1 MLYAD
6 DRSESE
12 SDERTK
18 GSIPVQH
25 ARRSL
30 CTCTFISYTHV
41 ETNEETKG
49 QRLSCHQRGAYCYRA
64 SYCPI
69 SVLLSNASCFCL
81 FFLGFSSCPP
91 SLPPFLPSLGEDQTR
106 GRGSY
111 HHGLVVHVMNF
122 FFPQASAKSNLVK
135 VIYAYLLY
143 CCCLL
148 RNAAVIPMYQPAPT

>member
-1 MLYAD
+1 M
-6 DRSESE
+6 
-12 SDERTK
+12 
-18 GSIPVQH
+18 IIV
-25 ARRSL
+25 RSL
-30 CTCTFISYTHV
+30 LASQCCMPMTALKAKATNGPRDRFRSNTRVTHFVHIIQTHV

-91 SLPPFLPSLGEDQTR
+91 SLPPFLPWGEDQTR

-111 HHGLVVHVMNF
+111 HHGLVVHVTII

-143 CCCLL
+143 CLL
-148 RNAAVIPMYQPAPT
+148 LPSP